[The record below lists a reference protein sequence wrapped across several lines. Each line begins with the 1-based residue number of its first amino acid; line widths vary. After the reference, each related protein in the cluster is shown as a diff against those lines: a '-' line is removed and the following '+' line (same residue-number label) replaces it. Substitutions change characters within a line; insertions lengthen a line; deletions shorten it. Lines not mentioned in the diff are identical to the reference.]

1 LQLEDQTMK
10 TASSLKNKVA
20 IVGVGESDIGRVP
33 YMTGLGLNAQA
44 AKRALDDAGLKV
56 SDIDGV
62 LTAYSFTEPYFM
74 LGSVICEYL
83 GLKPRYN
90 ASVIAGGA
98 SPAVMLK
105 HATEAIVSGQAET
118 ILVCVGENRATG
130 VSRDAA
136 VAALMA
142 VGHPYF
148 EQPYGTSIPGF
159 YAMIAQRHMF
169 EYGTT
174 REQLA
179 SVAVNTRTHA
189 LLHPNAHMKKPL
201 TLQEVLDAKPI
212 ADPLGLLDCC
222 LISDAGGAFIVTSAE
237 RARDLKSKPVYL
249 QGIGECHTHEHLMCA
264 PSLTQF
270 GAAESGRIAY
280 QMAGVGPQ
288 DIDVAELYDCFTIVP
303 IIELE
308 ELGFCNPGEGGIFF
322 AEGHARIGGKLPV
335 NTHGGM
341 LSHAH
346 AGAAGGLF
354 GIVEAVRQLRGGLGA
369 RQVEGAEVALVHNEG
384 GILSSHCTLILAN
397 DRG

>member
-1 LQLEDQTMK
+1 MK

-322 AEGHARIGGKLPV
+322 AEGHARIGSKLPV